1 MHRVSIK
8 NLVKETVPLH
18 TLEHPL
24 RGIEIQHHGCRLG
37 TKTDRTLRLVRPRQ
51 RKEGTF
57 GCSLSLSFFISLF
70 CALSLTLTL
79 SFFLCALRSALLSLN
94 ITANDDESGETGDS
108 NGRVK
113 TLARRPLSRTVG
125 REKWFAPRR
134 VPVVHIRAR
143 RPTEMFTRDT
153 DEDFQLVRLR

>member
-1 MHRVSIK
+1 MAVVWEPKPTEHCVLCVQDNEK
-8 NLVKETVPLH
+8 KVPLDD
-18 TLEHPL
+18 LSL
-24 RGIEIQHHGCRLG
+24 FL
-37 TKTDRTLRLVRPRQ
+37 
-51 RKEGTF
+51 
-57 GCSLSLSFFISLF
+57 SLSLSFMLSHS
-70 CALSLTLTL
+70 LSLSL
-79 SFFLCALRSALLSLN
+79 SLSLSSLCALRSALLSLN

-143 RPTEMFTRDT
+143 RSTEMFTRDT

>member
-1 MHRVSIK
+1 M
-8 NLVKETVPLH
+8 
-18 TLEHPL
+18 
-24 RGIEIQHHGCRLG
+24 
-37 TKTDRTLRLVRPRQ
+37 
-51 RKEGTF
+51 
-57 GCSLSLSFFISLF
+57 LSLSFFLYISLL
-70 CALSLTLTL
+70 CSLPHALSLSL
-79 SFFLCALRSALLSLN
+79 SSLCALRSALLSLN

>member
-1 MHRVSIK
+1 MDAHILFR
-8 NLVKETVPLH
+8 
-18 TLEHPL
+18 
-24 RGIEIQHHGCRLG
+24 
-37 TKTDRTLRLVRPRQ
+37 
-51 RKEGTF
+51 
-57 GCSLSLSFFISLF
+57 SLSLSFV
-70 CALSLTLTL
+70 LSPSRSRSL
-79 SFFLCALRSALLSLN
+79 SFSLSSLCALRSALLSLN

-143 RPTEMFTRDT
+143 RSTEMFTRDT

>member
-1 MHRVSIK
+1 M
-8 NLVKETVPLH
+8 
-18 TLEHPL
+18 
-24 RGIEIQHHGCRLG
+24 
-37 TKTDRTLRLVRPRQ
+37 
-51 RKEGTF
+51 
-57 GCSLSLSFFISLF
+57 LSLSFFLYLSLL
-70 CALSLTLTL
+70 CSLPHALSLSL
-79 SFFLCALRSALLSLN
+79 SSLSSLCALRSALLSLN